1 MKKKHTRKLTFRMN
15 NARIPPIKSD
25 SELEKIILDESMPLI
40 FEGKISIFLRVDLY
54 NHFLGLNLLLDKKPK
69 DGMEFLADFF
79 QSKVKPDPI
88 LTSRKYVLG

>member
-1 MKKKHTRKLTFRMN
+1 MN

-25 SELEKIILDESMPLI
+25 SELEKIILEESMPLI
-40 FEGKISIFLRVDLY
+40 FEGNFSHFDLSFWKRNWF

-79 QSKVKPDPI
+79 QSNVKPDPM
-88 LTSRKYVLG
+88 LTTKKYVFKVTFRV

>member
-1 MKKKHTRKLTFRMN
+1 MN

-40 FEGKISIFLRVDLY
+40 FEGKISIFYELID
-54 NHFLGLNLLLDKKPK
+54 HFLGLNLLLDKKPK

-88 LTSRKYVLG
+88 LTSKK